1 MDTSLTQFKS
11 TGTYRQFIDN
21 TVLEDLPDQVVRLL
35 VGQFKKGAVNKAVYI
50 KDVNELHDK
59 FGQRDKSL
67 ERAGC
72 FSTLIAEQMLAISPI
87 YVLNLRAFNE
97 TDKLQRISIAA
108 NASAEDSK
116 VTDIEFTQVYDTT
129 NFWNVE
135 PLNLLSKLG
144 TASPSLLNLSTVTN
158 KSVTVFV
165 MPTSSTMYDYTV
177 QKVQERYPTMYV
189 PTLKCTDKVKDYM
202 VDVYFFANDLTNY
215 EALAGSAKYGK
226 YFTDNGIRKT
236 VDGNPGPAELAKVVE
251 SGYIGKVTGS
261 LNTDLL
267 DINGSKL
274 SIEAAINAVIDTT
287 GVVCKINPESIDEFV
302 EQNDEQ
308 GARFMRSVDLLGVNG
323 VKVEV
328 EGPTLEKTGN
338 IYLGYNTPTVVKNE
352 YEVAFGYADFEA
364 TKEQFNENTFSML
377 KGVMLP
383 VINGQT
389 SLTSFYAP
397 VLPIAVG
404 DIMVG
409 SDGQPCRCISRYSKA
424 QYMTLPAI
432 NTKELPLQADGTAF
446 PQNVNGVFVYP
457 ENGEAWAGQP
467 VEYDE
472 TTGRPLDK
480 PLSEGGVAIAEVT
493 PTEEQLK
500 TLQDNFGKMQNL
512 LEYVFD
518 DEIWSKG
525 TFKAEQFDAIDFEGN
540 DIKLDVA
547 KSYDVARF
555 TPRCI
560 QADSFIGYYLKGVSL
575 RKEQFVNG
583 TSARQ
588 NEILSQMLSGGVY
601 RSLMDKTQIRYRYVI
616 DPFKTYIEGNA
627 KYQFAKL
634 CNDSKRAIAFSSL
647 PTKYDIM
654 TSTDPYFRAS
664 ATDPIEAAYMAAG
677 GNQELPY
684 SKLFSFAG
692 QDYGAPFIGYFANV
706 RYNNGIDDMVIP
718 ATGIISNAYMRKH
731 MEAGKYVWDIVA
743 GSLWPIA
750 GEGVTDIDMFVS
762 QGQGSDLD
770 YLEPAG
776 WNMMQNDNG
785 VITLLNDH
793 SAQVS
798 FESAFSYLDNLELL
812 IYVADGIEPYLDA
825 KRFKRNT
832 AQARLDVKTKADAFM
847 EQILSAGGI
856 VSYNNICD
864 TSNNDEETIARGYIV
879 LDTEIVNAQG
889 IRIAVHR
896 VYLELGS

>member
-21 TVLEDLPDQVVRLL
+21 TLLEDLPDQVVRLL

-87 YVLNLRAFNE
+87 YVLNLRAF
-97 TDKLQRISIAA
+97 TDADKLQRISIAA

-116 VTDIEFTQVYDTT
+116 VTDIAFTQVYDTT

-135 PLNLLSKLG
+135 PLNLLNKLG
-144 TASPSLLNLSTVTN
+144 TAPASLLNLSTVTN
-158 KSVTVFV
+158 KNVTVFV
-165 MPTSSTMYDYTV
+165 MPTSSTSYDYTV

-189 PTLKCTDKVKDYM
+189 PTLKCTDKVKDYL
-202 VDVYFFANDLTNY
+202 VDVYFFANDFTKY
-215 EALAGSAKYGK
+215 ESLAGSAKYGK
-226 YFTDNGIRKT
+226 YFTDNGIRRI
-236 VDGNPGPAELAKVVE
+236 VDGEPGAAALAKVTE

-261 LNTDLL
+261 LNTNLL
-267 DINGSKL
+267 DINGNKL
-274 SIEAAINAVIDTT
+274 SLEAAINAVIDTT
-287 GVVCKINPESIDEFV
+287 GVVCKINPESIDEYYNS
-302 EQNDEQ
+302 NDED
-308 GARFMRSVDLLGVNG
+308 GARFMRSIDLLGVNG
-323 VKVEV
+323 IKVEV
-328 EGPTLEKTGN
+328 EGPTIEKTGDT
-338 IYLGYNTPTVVKNE
+338 YLGCTTPEVVKNE
-352 YEVAFGYADFEA
+352 YEVEFGYADFAA
-364 TKEQFNENTFSML
+364 TKDQFNEDTFSML
-377 KGVMLP
+377 NGVMLP
-383 VINGQT
+383 VINGQAN
-389 SLTSFYAP
+389 LTSFYGP
-397 VLPIAVG
+397 VMPIAVG
-404 DIMVG
+404 DIVVG
-409 SDGQPCRCISRYSKA
+409 NNGQPCRCTSRYSKA
-424 QYMTLPAI
+424 QYLAMPKL
-432 NTKELPLQADGTAF
+432 NSKELPLQADGTAF

-457 ENGEAWAGQP
+457 EGESWAGQP

-472 TTGRPLDK
+472 STGRPLDK
-480 PLSEGGVAIAEVT
+480 PKSEGGSVMAEVE
-493 PTEEQLK
+493 PDEEHLK
-500 TLQDNFGKMQNL
+500 ILQDNFGKMQNL
-512 LEYVFD
+512 IEYIFD

-525 TFKAEQFDAIDFEGN
+525 TFKAEKFATIDFEGN
-540 DIKLDVA
+540 DIELDVA
-547 KSYDVARF
+547 KAYTVARF

-560 QADSFIGYYLKGVSL
+560 QSDSFVGYYLKGVAL

-583 TSARQ
+583 TAARQ
-588 NEILSQMLSGGVY
+588 NEILSQLLSGGVY
-601 RSLMDKTQIRYRYVI
+601 RSLMDPKQIKWRYVV

-627 KYQFAKL
+627 KYQFAKI

-647 PTKYDIM
+647 PTKYDMM
-654 TSTDPYFRAS
+654 TSTDPHFKAS
-664 ATDPIEAAYMAAG
+664 ASGPIEAEYMAAG
-677 GNQELPY
+677 GNMELPY

-692 QDYGAPFIGYFANV
+692 QDYGAPFIGYFGNV

-731 MEAGKYVWDIVA
+731 MEAGKHVWDIVA

-750 GEGVTDIDMFVS
+750 GEGVTDIDLFVS

-776 WNMMQNDNG
+776 WDCLQIDNG
-785 VITLLNDH
+785 VITILNDH

-798 FESAFSYLDNLELL
+798 YESAFSYLDNLELL

-832 AQARLDVKTKADAFM
+832 AAARLDVKTKADAFM

-856 VSYNNICD
+856 VSYENVCD

-879 LDTEIVNAQG
+879 LDTTIVNAQG

-896 VYLELGS
+896 TYLELGA